1 MPFDK
6 VPTGGVMDQFTAVL
20 LDPVTVAF
28 SVVVCPLVSKAVEG
42 VTTIETGAVSEII
55 ALALLVLS
63 AELVAVTVTD
73 WAIVTNAGAV

>member
-1 MPFDK
+1 LVT
-6 VPTGGVMDQFTAVL
+6 VPTAG
-20 LDPVTVAF
+20 VTVQMA
-28 SVVVCPLVSKAVEG
+28 PLLPAPLTVALNVADWPELSDADGG
-42 VTTIETGAVSEII
+42 VTTIDTGTSEST

>member
-1 MPFDK
+1 LVT
-6 VPTGGVMDQFTAVL
+6 VPTAGMTVQMAPLLLVPLTLALNVANWPEVSEAV
-20 LDPVTVAF
+20 A
-28 SVVVCPLVSKAVEG
+28 G

-63 AELVAVTVTD
+63 AELAAVTVTD